1 MNKKQEEQFD
11 KEFGEESGIYYGKD
25 IDGDRIFIPNGA
37 LEPIKQFI
45 SNLLKEEQKEI
56 IELIE
61 KKETT
66 TEVGTFKDGHDCL
79 KKQILYYL
87 KIK

>member
-61 KKETT
+61 KKEQQ
-66 TEVGTFKDGHDCL
+66 L
-79 KKQILYYL
+79 KSEHSKMDTIVLKNNIILS
-87 KIK
+87 